1 MGGRSGISWGAVARS
16 LVMLAFSRSAAAL
29 GWPGAWG
36 QPPGNH
42 AFVQSQDRRRLL
54 SADLLA

>member
-1 MGGRSGISWGAVARS
+1 
-16 LVMLAFSRSAAAL
+16 MLAFSRSAAAL
-29 GWPGAWG
+29 GWPDAWG

-42 AFVQSQDRRRLL
+42 ALVQSQDRRRLL